1 MSAPDPPHLQGIRVL
16 VVDDDADNREM
27 LTLMLEHGGA
37 IVSTADSADEAL
49 KGLETER
56 PQVLIS
62 DIGLPGED
70 GFSLLR
76 RVRATPGGGN
86 IPAIALTG
94 YGATEFRARG
104 GAELFHA
111 HLTKPIV
118 AEEML
123 AAITRLVRAG
133 VAGDENGEA

>member
-1 MSAPDPPHLQGIRVL
+1 
-16 VVDDDADNREM
+16 
-27 LTLMLEHGGA
+27 MLEHGGA

-49 KGLETER
+49 KGLEVEI

-70 GFSLLR
+70 GISLLR
-76 RVRATPGGGN
+76 RVRATPGGGD

-94 YGATEFRARG
+94 YGAAEFRARV

-123 AAITRLVRAG
+123 ATIIRLVRTG
-133 VAGDENGEA
+133 VAADETGHLTRRG